1 MEAGL
6 FLDECVLFFVLL
18 IFLDSFSC
26 FFFNQLLT
34 YRIGDDEFL
43 GRATMA
49 TSVVAEQGEI
59 NNMWAELEDVPN
71 GRILMSLSWLATTKD
86 KSVLQGEKTKS
97 IRRFQ
102 KEDFVFNSS
111 LNFANLTCQLRYGT
125 CYIFL
130 PLSTS
135 NFQN

>member
-1 MEAGL
+1 M
-6 FLDECVLFFVLL
+6 
-18 IFLDSFSC
+18 
-26 FFFNQLLT
+26 T

-86 KSVLQGEKTKS
+86 KSVLQGEKKRVLGGFNHS
-97 IRRFQ
+97 I
-102 KEDFVFNSS
+102 KTNSYES
-111 LNFANLTCQLRYGT
+111 RTLR
-125 CYIFL
+125 
-130 PLSTS
+130 
-135 NFQN
+135 

>member
-1 MEAGL
+1 M
-6 FLDECVLFFVLL
+6 
-18 IFLDSFSC
+18 
-26 FFFNQLLT
+26 T

-86 KSVLQGEKTKS
+86 KSVLQGEKKRVLKYYSPTVTHGKT
-97 IRRFQ
+97 FVL
-102 KEDFVFNSS
+102 DFCV
-111 LNFANLTCQLRYGT
+111 LQLTV
-125 CYIFL
+125 
-130 PLSTS
+130 
-135 NFQN
+135 

>member
-1 MEAGL
+1 MISTTLEAGL
-6 FLDECVLFFVLL
+6 FLDECVLSFVLL
-18 IFLDSFSC
+18 IFLDSFSW

-49 TSVVAEQGEI
+49 TSVVAEEGEI

-86 KSVLQGEKTKS
+86 KSVLQGEKKS
-97 IRRFQ
+97 IRRF
-102 KEDFVFNSS
+102 
-111 LNFANLTCQLRYGT
+111 
-125 CYIFL
+125 
-130 PLSTS
+130 
-135 NFQN
+135 

>member
-6 FLDECVLFFVLL
+6 FLDECVLSFVLL

-86 KSVLQGEKTKS
+86 KSVLQGEKKKS

-102 KEDFVFNSS
+102 QEDFVFNSR
-111 LNFANLTCQLRYGT
+111 ACVRNLDLRVQSV
-125 CYIFL
+125 L
-130 PLSTS
+130 
-135 NFQN
+135 